1 MNPFSL
7 LKISLKIVATIVWA
21 LSLIMIGV
29 ARASAVEAG
38 PVRIINFSYYDSY
51 SKTMAAGSSLVI
63 EGGKITALNDDA
75 YGCAGCREIDMAGG
89 FVVPGLIDMH
99 QHLGTGGFGGLDVN
113 RRVAL
118 FHRNLYW
125 GITSAFNPSTPDSV
139 RQALQLAIKKSPGR
153 FPRFLTAGRNIGP
166 EGGWGDFKTST
177 VGGLKAAIN
186 AQINGGASII
196 KISFDD
202 KAWLSGTALP
212 LFSERAMASA
222 IDFAH
227 KRERRVFVHTSQVDL
242 AKRALRAGADGITT
256 GLIIGKVDNELINMM
271 KNRRATYMATLSAY
285 AAIEDNPETARRQK
299 AFDPDLVN
307 GAGLYTSLSSPIM
320 KQNWR
325 DWYPMSHLVGRLKRT
340 LVSNTVKLV
349 EAGVN
354 VGIGSDAGTPGVI
367 FGAALLDE
375 MQRHVEIGLRP
386 ADVIYM
392 ATMGNARTL
401 FISQSTGSIEVGK
414 SADLVLLRRD
424 PTQSIDAFKTI
435 EYTLRDGHIYSR
447 QEF

>member
-1 MNPFSL
+1 MTILSTIRTY
-7 LKISLKIVATIVWA
+7 LKL
-21 LSLIMIGV
+21 
-29 ARASAVEAG
+29 ASALLILVGTSGTSAMDAG

-51 SKTMAAGSSLVI
+51 SKTMASGSSLVI
-63 EGGKITALNDDA
+63 EGGKIVALNDDS
-75 YGCAGCREIDMAGG
+75 YSCVECREIDLAGG
-89 FVVPGLIDMH
+89 YMVPGLIDLH
-99 QHLGTGGFGGLDVN
+99 QHLGTGGFGELDIN

-125 GITSAFNPSTPDSV
+125 GITSAFNPSVPDGV
-139 RQALQLAIKKSPGR
+139 RHALQMAVRKSPGR

-166 EGGWGDFKTST
+166 EGGWGDFKTAT

-186 AQINGGASII
+186 AQINGGASVI
-196 KISFDD
+196 KLSFDD
-202 KAWLSGTALP
+202 KTWLSGSALP
-212 LFSERAMASA
+212 LFSDRAMASA

-227 KRERRVFVHTSQVDL
+227 KRERRVFVHTTQVDL

-256 GLIIGKVDNELINMM
+256 GLIIGRVDDELINMM
-271 KNRRATYMATLSAY
+271 KSRRATYMATLSAY
-285 AAIEDNPETARRQK
+285 AAIDDNPVAARRQQ

-307 GAGLYTSLSSPIM
+307 GAGLYTSLASPIM

-325 DWYPMSHLVGRLKRT
+325 DWYPMSHLVTRLQRT
-340 LVSNTVKLV
+340 LFSNTKQLV
-349 EAGVN
+349 DAGVN

-375 MQRHVEIGLRP
+375 MQRHVDIGLRP
-386 ADVIYM
+386 TDVIYM

-414 SADLVLLRRD
+414 AADLVLLRND
-424 PTQSIDAFKTI
+424 PTQSINAFKTI
-435 EYTLRDGHIYSR
+435 EYTLRAGHIYSR